1 MAHKIIWS
9 LQAREDLREIVT
21 FIQHDNPDAAAEF
34 GYALIKSVDMLES
47 FPLFGRRVPEFG
59 DDSIREVIRR
69 PYRIIYQVIEAQRL
83 IAIVRVWH
91 GARGEPELPAQL
103 QF

>member
-1 MAHKIIWS
+1 MAYKVSLS
-9 LQAREDLREIVT
+9 LQAREDLRDIVR
-21 FIQHDNPDAAAEF
+21 FIREDNPAVASRV
-34 GYALIKSVDMLES
+34 GYTLIKRVDVLEV
-47 FPLFGRRVPEFG
+47 FPLFGRRVPEF
-59 DDSIREVIRR
+59 DDEDIRELIDR

-83 IAIVRVWH
+83 IAIARVWH